1 MKVRIDVYSQDIDAA
16 LAVFKKAAE
25 SGIDDVTLRSANKY
39 ESNEFQ
45 HVNLM
50 FDADHKSELLS
61 ELDTGPFVTDT
72 DDFEDDEN

>member
-25 SGIDDVTLRSANKY
+25 SGIDDATLRSENKY
-39 ESNEFQ
+39 ESDEF
-45 HVNLM
+45 HYVNLM
-50 FDADHKSELLS
+50 FDADHKSKILS
-61 ELDTGPFVTDT
+61 ELDDGPFVTDT